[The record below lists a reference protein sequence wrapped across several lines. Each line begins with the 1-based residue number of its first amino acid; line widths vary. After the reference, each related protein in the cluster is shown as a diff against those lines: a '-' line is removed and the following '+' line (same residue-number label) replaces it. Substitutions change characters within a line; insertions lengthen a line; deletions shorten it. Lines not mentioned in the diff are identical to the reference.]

1 MAALY
6 AINLTN
12 PTLKSNFFVNFVFSK
27 NGEYEDIDFKRSQ
40 S

>member
-1 MAALY
+1 MSGL
-6 AINLTN
+6 IV
-12 PTLKSNFFVNFVFSK
+12 FFVNFVFNK

>member
-1 MAALY
+1 MSGL
-6 AINLTN
+6 IV
-12 PTLKSNFFVNFVFSK
+12 FFVYFVLSK

>member
-1 MAALY
+1 MSGL
-6 AINLTN
+6 IV
-12 PTLKSNFFVNFVFSK
+12 FFVNFVNCK

>member
-1 MAALY
+1 MTGL
-6 AINLTN
+6 ID
-12 PTLKSNFFVNFVFSK
+12 FFVNFVLSK

>member
-1 MAALY
+1 MSG
-6 AINLTN
+6 IIV
-12 PTLKSNFFVNFVFSK
+12 FFVNFVFSK

>member
-1 MAALY
+1 MSGR
-6 AINLTN
+6 IV
-12 PTLKSNFFVNFVFSK
+12 FFVNFVLSK

>member
-1 MAALY
+1 MSGF
-6 AINLTN
+6 IV
-12 PTLKSNFFVNFVFSK
+12 FFVDFVFSK

>member
-1 MAALY
+1 MSG
-6 AINLTN
+6 IIV
-12 PTLKSNFFVNFVFSK
+12 FFFFFVFSK

>member
-1 MAALY
+1 MSGL
-6 AINLTN
+6 IV
-12 PTLKSNFFVNFVFSK
+12 FFVDYVLSK